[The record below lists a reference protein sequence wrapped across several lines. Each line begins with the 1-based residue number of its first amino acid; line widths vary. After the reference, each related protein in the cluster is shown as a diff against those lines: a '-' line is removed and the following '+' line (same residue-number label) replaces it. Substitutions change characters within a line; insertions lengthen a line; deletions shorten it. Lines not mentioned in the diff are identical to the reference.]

1 METSGKSCVELGILS
16 EEEVINLGKRLANC
30 LENGDILILSGEIGS
45 GKTTFVRGI
54 VQGLGC
60 NPMMV
65 TSPTFTLMN
74 VYSCHKTIYHI
85 DAYRLNSIDEAF
97 YILEAELE
105 EDDGIFIIE
114 WGETLNPFFN
124 DETINIRLGH
134 VDENHR
140 KVSLC
145 VSQEILQRLWRCL

>member
-1 METSGKSCVELGILS
+1 VETSGKSCVELGILN
-16 EEEVINLGKRLANC
+16 EEELINLGKRFASC

-54 VQGLGC
+54 VHGLGC
-60 NPMMV
+60 NPIMV

-74 VYSCHKTIYHI
+74 VYSCHKTVYHI

-114 WGETLNPFFN
+114 WGETLNQFFN
-124 DETINIRLGH
+124 EETINIRFEH
-134 VDENHR
+134 IDENHR

-145 VSQEILQRLWRCL
+145 VSQEILQRLRRCL